1 MGNTGVRNTRIIQ
14 RGTGNGGKGIPGNWC
29 TGIHM
34 RITAGHCGCRFQ
46 AARRG
51 WGWIMDLVQV
61 ALMKRCGNITPSQ
74 DHTPSLACKVV
85 MEAVGRPAKVSIS
98 R

>member
-1 MGNTGVRNTRIIQ
+1 
-14 RGTGNGGKGIPGNWC
+14 
-29 TGIHM
+29 
-34 RITAGHCGCRFQ
+34 
-46 AARRG
+46 
-51 WGWIMDLVQV
+51 MDLVQV

-98 R
+98 L